1 MRLTSLDLEEFRA
14 YRNLHLDI
22 EPAGLRLFGSNA
34 SGKTSLL
41 EAVAMLATTRSPRT
55 STEREVISW
64 NSGEDFG
71 VAPYARC
78 RASIES
84 IDGQFTVSLA
94 VEADPARGGV
104 LRKDIRL
111 DGRSVRSVDAVGRLR
126 AVLFSV
132 DDVALVSGAPSGRRR
147 YLDLTISQLNSRY
160 MRSLAGL
167 NRVLAQ
173 RNSLLKSFARDRVHH
188 ADASVGTQ
196 LEFWDEELVRFG
208 SYVSACRMLATSA
221 LSSLLG
227 ERFRTVAN
235 ERSVEIEYRPS
246 LDVTGSLKHL
256 GKQTLDELTGVLT
269 REYTESLLAMRRDEV
284 RRGATLVGPHR
295 DDLGFTIDGI
305 DLSAYGSR
313 GEQRLAVVALK
324 LAEVDL
330 MTSEAGEPP
339 VLLLDDVLSEL
350 DSGHRDQLMSALA
363 ALDGQLLVTATD
375 RSQLR
380 HPALDVLPEA
390 RVSSGTVIACD

>member
-1 MRLTSLDLEEFRA
+1 MRLTSLDLEEFRS

-55 STEREVISW
+55 STEREVIAW
-64 NSGEDFG
+64 HSGEEFA

-78 RASIES
+78 RASVEANS
-84 IDGQFTVSLA
+84 GPFTISLA
-94 VEADPARGGV
+94 VEADPARGGT

-111 DGRSVRSVDAVGRLR
+111 DGRSVRSIDAVGRLR

-132 DDVALVSGAPSGRRR
+132 EDVALVAGAPQGRRR

-160 MRSLAGL
+160 MRSLAGH

-173 RNSLLKSFARDRVHH
+173 RNSLLKSFARDRIHH
-188 ADASVGTQ
+188 ADATVGAQ
-196 LEFWDEELVRFG
+196 LEFWDEELVRYG
-208 SYVSACRMLATSA
+208 SYVGACRMLAVST
-221 LSSLLG
+221 LSGLLRG
-227 ERFRTVAN
+227 RFETLSNDRLVML
-235 ERSVEIEYRPS
+235 EYRPS
-246 LDVTGSLKHL
+246 LDVTSATQQGGNRNAEDLA
-256 GKQTLDELTGVLT
+256 GVLA
-269 REYTESLLAMRRDEV
+269 RGYAESLHAMRRDEV

-295 DDLGFTIDGI
+295 DDLGFTIDGVE
-305 DLSAYGSR
+305 LSAYGSR

-330 MTSEAGEPP
+330 MTRDADEPP

-350 DSGHRDQLMSALA
+350 DSGHRDQLVTALA
-363 ALDGQLLVTATD
+363 DLDGQLLVTATD
-375 RSQLR
+375 KDLLGHSALR
-380 HPALDVLPEA
+380 GLPEA
-390 RVSSGTVIACD
+390 QVMSGTVVACE

>member
-1 MRLTSLDLEEFRA
+1 MRLTSLDLEEFRS
-14 YRNLHLDI
+14 YRNLHLEI

-55 STEREVISW
+55 STEREVIAW
-64 NSGEDFG
+64 HSGEDYG

-78 RASIES
+78 RATVES
-84 IDGQFTVSLA
+84 NDGGFTISLA
-94 VEADPARGGV
+94 VEADASRGGA

-111 DGRSVRSVDAVGRLR
+111 DGRSVRSIDAVGRLR

-132 DDVALVSGAPSGRRR
+132 EDVALVAGAPQGRRR

-188 ADASVGTQ
+188 ADASVGAQ

-208 SYVSACRMLATSA
+208 SYVGACRLLAVST
-221 LSSLLG
+221 LSGLLG
-227 ERFRTVAN
+227 ERFKTLAHD
-235 ERSVEIEYRPS
+235 RSVSLEYRPS
-246 LDVTGSLKHL
+246 LDVTGAGQHV
-256 GKQTLDELTGVLT
+256 GKRNLDEIAGVLA
-269 REYTESLLAMRRDEV
+269 RGYVESLHEMRRDEV

-295 DDLGFTIDGI
+295 DDLGFTIDDV
-305 DLSAYGSR
+305 DLSSYGSR

-330 MTSEAGEPP
+330 MSEDAGEPP

-350 DSGHRDQLMSALA
+350 DSGHRDQLVTALA
-363 ALDGQLLVTATD
+363 DLDGQLLVTATD
-375 RSQLR
+375 RGLLS
-380 HPALDVLPEA
+380 HSALNGLPEA
-390 RVSSGTVIACD
+390 RVQSGTVVACE